1 MKLKKLR
8 LKNFKGLR
16 DYTLTPGGEDLEVY
30 GQNASGKTTLFDSFC
45 WLLFGKDS
53 LHHPRRHPHPGP
65 LDR

>member
-1 MKLKKLR
+1 

-45 WLLFGKDS
+45 WLLFGKQVVVGELAEVLAAYMS
-53 LHHPRRHPHPGP
+53 REKVVF
-65 LDR
+65 